1 MVSPNGCEIWAT
13 RFKDIL
19 FRPSKLLCSI
29 LSKKAST
36 QYRRIALKDSSTE
49 VTMRAKIKQSLNLAG
64 DSLPVDSEAVRPA
77 QSGVYNG
84 HGM

>member
-13 RFKDIL
+13 RSKDIR

-36 QYRRIALKDSSTE
+36 QYRRIALYNGSTE
-49 VTMRAKIKQSLNLAG
+49 VTMRAKIKQLVIELG
-64 DSLPVDSEAVRPA
+64 W
-77 QSGVYNG
+77 
-84 HGM
+84 

>member
-13 RFKDIL
+13 RSKDIL
-19 FRPSKLLCSI
+19 FLPSKLLCSI

-36 QYRRIALKDSSTE
+36 QYRRIALYDSSTG
-49 VTMRAKIKQSLNLAG
+49 VTIRAKTRLSLNLAG
-64 DSLPVDSEAVRPA
+64 DSLPVDSKAVGPA
-77 QSGVYNG
+77 QSSVYNG